1 MIGPNTTVRGT
12 ISGDEDL
19 IIEGRVEGTIRLSA
33 DLTVADAAHVAAT
46 VEAKAVHL
54 AGRLEGQ
61 VTATDT
67 LVVEAG
73 ATLIGDV
80 NTPRLTITDGARFK
94 GRVEMDFEIPG
105 VAAPRSTRR
114 R

>member
-19 IIEGRVEGTIRLSA
+19 LVEGRVEGAVRLTA
-33 DLTVADAAHVAAT
+33 NLTVAEEATVAAT
-46 VEAKAVHL
+46 VEAQSVL
-54 AGRLEGQ
+54 VSGRLEGA
-61 VTATDT
+61 VDASED

-80 NTPRLTITDGARFK
+80 KTPRLSIADGARFK
-94 GRVEMDFEIPG
+94 GRVEMDFTIPG
-105 VAAPRSTRR
+105 VAAPRSGRR